1 MFKIRTMVL
10 SVWSAFAIAGCA
22 SVDQFVNKSAPTSAR
37 QQSEHRELSSEQL
50 YQMGRQY
57 QSEGRYEEAVATY
70 ISAIKR
76 DHALADAH
84 NSLGVLYA
92 QEGRYDQA
100 IAEFKTAI
108 ELKPGVAYLH
118 NNLGYVLLLRGSN
131 QEALSPLEIA
141 RHLEPGNEKVLFNL
155 CLAHNRLGDLAPES
169 SRAAKVPS
177 ATLTKPATGS
187 NKSGAQTE
195 TNDAQLTVVAPGV
208 YEIKLPTESQP
219 ELAAV
224 SIPVAKEEKPLPP
237 SPSQL
242 AEKSR
247 PFKVE
252 VSNGNGTPGLA
263 RRVARMLDQSGVH
276 PARVTNY
283 TNFRQVTTKIEYRNG
298 YLAEAS
304 KLRQIFTTEAIP
316 ESSTSL
322 RRDIHVRILLGKDLA
337 RVTTLRPRSTQ
348 SMVVAQAVPAQTR

>member
-50 YQMGRQY
+50 YQMGREY
-57 QSEGRYEEAVATY
+57 QSEGRYEEAVASY
-70 ISAIKR
+70 VSAIKR

-84 NSLGVLYA
+84 NSLGVVYA

-141 RHLEPGNEKVLFNL
+141 RHLEPANEKVLFNL
-155 CLAHNRLGDLAPES
+155 CLAHNRLGDLAPDS
-169 SRAAKVPS
+169 SRTSNVLD
-177 ATLTKPATGS
+177 ATLTKPATGP
-187 NKSGAQTE
+187 NKSGKQTE
-195 TNDAQLTVVAPGV
+195 TSDAQLTVVAPGV
-208 YEIKLPTESQP
+208 YEIKLPTGSQP

-224 SIPVAKEEKPLPP
+224 NVPVSKEEASPP

-242 AEKSR
+242 AEKR
-247 PFKVE
+247 RAFKVE

-263 RRVARMLDQSGVH
+263 RLVARMLDQSGVH
-276 PARVTNY
+276 PTRVTNY
-283 TNFRQVTTKIEYRNG
+283 TNFRQATTKIEYRNG

-304 KLRQIFTTEAIP
+304 KLRQIFTAKTTICAQ
-316 ESSTSL
+316 ESEL
-322 RRDIHVRILLGKDLA
+322 RK
-337 RVTTLRPRSTQ
+337 
-348 SMVVAQAVPAQTR
+348 

>member
-10 SVWSAFAIAGCA
+10 SVWSAFTIAGCA
-22 SVDQFVNKSAPTSAR
+22 SLDQSLNKNAPTSAR
-37 QQSEHRELSSEQL
+37 QQSEPRELSSEQL
-50 YQMGRQY
+50 YQMGRKY
-57 QSEGRYEEAVATY
+57 QTEGRDEEAVAAY

-169 SRAAKVPS
+169 SRTANVPGAA
-177 ATLTKPATGS
+177 KPAT
-187 NKSGAQTE
+187 
-195 TNDAQLTVVAPGV
+195 
-208 YEIKLPTESQP
+208 
-219 ELAAV
+219 
-224 SIPVAKEEKPLPP
+224 
-237 SPSQL
+237 
-242 AEKSR
+242 
-247 PFKVE
+247 
-252 VSNGNGTPGLA
+252 
-263 RRVARMLDQSGVH
+263 
-276 PARVTNY
+276 
-283 TNFRQVTTKIEYRNG
+283 
-298 YLAEAS
+298 
-304 KLRQIFTTEAIP
+304 
-316 ESSTSL
+316 
-322 RRDIHVRILLGKDLA
+322 
-337 RVTTLRPRSTQ
+337 
-348 SMVVAQAVPAQTR
+348 